1 MNSQILAII
10 KIIFVYN
17 ALNDGW
23 KLNILSNNKYEF
35 TKAISE
41 INADI
46 NNPIFIKEFINRN
59 LNISPI

>member
-1 MNSQILAII
+1 MNNQILTII

-35 TKAISE
+35 TKPISK

-46 NNPIFIKEFINRN
+46 NNIIFIKEFINKN
-59 LNISPI
+59 LNISHI